1 MHASNTER
9 MVFCLRYVDDNNLE
23 VHEDTLGF
31 YNLERTDA
39 AYIMTVLQDTLLR
52 FNLHISNCRGQCYD
66 GAGNMAVCDQV
77 LQQELLVVKKGPY
90 FHIAMVIA

>member
-1 MHASNTER
+1 
-9 MVFCLRYVDDNNLE
+9 MVFCLRYVDDNLE

-52 FNLHISNCRGQCYD
+52 FNLHISNCHGQCYD
-66 GAGNMAVCDQV
+66 GAGIYLEWRYQT
-77 LQQELLVVKKGPY
+77 LHFLFFIL
-90 FHIAMVIA
+90 